1 METPAL
7 PRFATPRNP
16 DRLTTGGRA
25 AAVAELIGR
34 PLHAHQRLI
43 VDVAGELLPDGT
55 PAYSEVAVVMPR
67 RGGKT
72 VTVLARLLEQL
83 RRGPTGRAFYTAQGA
98 EEATKVL
105 RDEWAPIIQQSPLK
119 RVMRFRMARGDAGMF
134 VQIGGR
140 QLARAEIFT
149 PNASALHGRDA
160 DLVVVDEAWFFDENR
175 GADIDAGIRP
185 ARWARPD
192 SQLWYVSA
200 GGTEQS
206 TWLHRIMDRGRAGA
220 PGLAYF
226 EWSAD
231 ATAPGYDPYDETLW
245 AATHPGIGSTVTLAT
260 MRADAAAMTRR
271 DFERA
276 LLCVWDRAAGTQLLA
291 GWESCIDPTARAG
304 RPAVLAY
311 DVHPDRD
318 TASIAVAGAGAV
330 ELVDHRPGTGWL
342 TARIAELADAYGIS
356 QVVRDPRG
364 PAGATPLGDGLA
376 VVDVS
381 GPELSQACAWLVDA
395 IRAGSLRIRPRPELS
410 LAFAGAQSVNRGDGQ
425 AIWVRRTADANL
437 SPLYAV
443 NLASWAADTL
453 PVPAVY

>member
-1 METPAL
+1 V
-7 PRFATPRNP
+7 
-16 DRLTTGGRA
+16 GQ
-25 AAVAELIGR
+25 LIGR
-34 PLHAHQRLI
+34 PLHPHQRQI

-83 RRGPTGRAFYTAQGA
+83 RRDAGARAFYTAQGA

-119 RVMRFRMARGDAGMF
+119 KVMRFRMARGDAGMF
-134 VQIGGR
+134 VQVGKQ
-140 QLARAEIFT
+140 QLGRAEIFT

-160 DLVVVDEAWFFDENR
+160 DLVVVDEAWFFDADR

-185 ARWARPD
+185 ARWARPA

-200 GGTEQS
+200 GGTEGS

-231 ATAPGYDPYDETLW
+231 ASAPGYDPYDEDLW
-245 AATHPGIGSTVTLAT
+245 INTHPGIGTTVSLAT
-260 MRADAAAMTRR
+260 MRADAAAMTQR

-291 GWESCIDPTARAG
+291 GWESCIDPTAAPTG
-304 RPAVLAY
+304 PLVLAF
-311 DVHPDRD
+311 DVSPSRD
-318 TASIAVAGAGAV
+318 TASVALAGGGAV
-330 ELVDHRPGTGWL
+330 QLIDHRPGTGWL
-342 TARIAELADAYGIS
+342 AERIVELADRHGVTTVI
-356 QVVRDPRG
+356 RDPRG
-364 PAGATPLGDGLA
+364 PAGATELGHGLV

-381 GPELSQACAWLVDA
+381 SRELSEACAWMVDA
-395 IRAGSLRIRPRPELS
+395 LRRGLDGLRIRPRPELS
-410 LAFAGAQSVNRGDGQ
+410 LAFANATAATRGDGQ
-425 AIWVRRTADANL
+425 AIWVRRTADADL

-453 PVPAVY
+453 PVPAIY